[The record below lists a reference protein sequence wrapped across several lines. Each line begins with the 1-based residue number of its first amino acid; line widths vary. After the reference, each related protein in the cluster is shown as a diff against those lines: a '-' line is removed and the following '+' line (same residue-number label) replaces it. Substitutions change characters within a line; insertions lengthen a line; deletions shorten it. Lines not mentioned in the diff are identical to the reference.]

1 MFYESKKREIEE
13 KIIKIVTENFG
24 DGVQKSK
31 ESFCI
36 ENYVINSVDALEL
49 LILIEK
55 EFSIEIDN
63 GDLSSDLVKDLSV
76 LVEYVLN
83 TMLNI
88 ANRE

>member
-1 MFYESKKREIEE
+1 MFYESEKKKVEE
-13 KIIKIVTENFG
+13 KIIKIITENFG
-24 DGVQKSK
+24 DGIQESK

-63 GDLSSDLVKDLSV
+63 GDLSSALVKDLSV
-76 LVEYVLN
+76 LVEYILN
-83 TMLNI
+83 AMSNI
-88 ANRE
+88 TDEE